1 MATRSQSG
9 ALRKQLRQ
17 KILDRIEHLQLNQAQ
32 AAYQLGL
39 STAQMG
45 RLARGE
51 DVFSFDRLV
60 DAAAQIGLTVRVTAT
75 RPYQQS

>member
-32 AAYQLGL
+32 AAEQLGL
-39 STAQMG
+39 SSAQMS

-51 DVFSFDRLV
+51 DIFSFDRLV
-60 DAAAQIGLTVRVTAT
+60 DAAEQIGLTVRVTAT